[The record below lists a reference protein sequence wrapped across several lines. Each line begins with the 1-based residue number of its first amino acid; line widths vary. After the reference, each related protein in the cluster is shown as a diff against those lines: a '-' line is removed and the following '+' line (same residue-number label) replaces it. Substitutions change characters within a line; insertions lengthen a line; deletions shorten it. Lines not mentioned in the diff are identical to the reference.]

1 MLFAEFKLSKIEVI
15 DLSDNISH
23 LTTSLQSLKYD
34 VKQVMTHNY
43 VKLSEMPEDP
53 ANFQSQAVEL
63 SREMERLEERIQIQ
77 IKSEL
82 QNSTGELQTLSVSLQ
97 KAALKLQ
104 FINQLVTIDTLLKRA
119 SEAHTNK
126 QYLDE
131 VGALKSLLELLQQAT
146 KTESPEIFRA
156 LSLERVYLYE
166 RFMYDLMEIW
176 NQRNITGQFVY
187 RWEEMQ
193 LDNGCHQTSLKVVVD
208 TDGELE
214 RVFQAL
220 ASMDQLT
227 LNLHKFST
235 KVLKLLLEPCI
246 LQSVSVKCVGN
257 KDTNTV
263 GIDVKTTDNTTL
275 ARPELAIV
283 LSNLQMAL
291 EFLATHL
298 NIRVDDRGTFLHL
311 VGEVISEELCHCL
324 ITDCL
329 GEHVPSSSRELTA
342 FDIVAQQ
349 IQGFQTYLVS
359 IGFLRA
365 SDKSLVDY
373 AKNVDILCANKE
385 CQLLLERARSI
396 MKRDLHDTVK
406 VGLKKPEEELT
417 TLIDKEQDITRTLL
431 SDNTFQFPGCHISK
445 AVQDLVALLVSV
457 LEEVTL
463 SSDMCAVRLFYT
475 ARNIVELYAAVVPTF
490 HSKVLDTLPQHVALF
505 HNNCMFL
512 SHRLITLGH
521 EYQGRMPP
529 VLKQHTI
536 TFVDLAQ
543 RLRVLATETFLRQ
556 MRAQRDTLLGILRDC
571 GLVKNTDVEKCIR
584 QCLRQL
590 ELLQTVWKQVLPSTV
605 YCKSLGCLVNTMV
618 QELVLRTLSLEDIPA
633 DTAVQLVAAFAVVIA
648 RAPQV
653 FEDPNEV
660 YHRVHHWSQFL
671 ELQLVLGANLRTI
684 NDRWTDGKGPLAHVF
699 TPDQTKQLIRALFQ
713 NTERRAAVLACIK

>member
-1 MLFAEFKLSKIEVI
+1 
-15 DLSDNISH
+15 
-23 LTTSLQSLKYD
+23 
-34 VKQVMTHNY
+34 MTHNY

-166 RFMYDLMEIW
+166 RFMHDLMEIW
-176 NQRNITGQFVY
+176 NRSL

-208 TDGELE
+208 ADGELE

-235 KVLKLLLEPCI
+235 KVLKLILEPCI

-283 LSNLQMAL
+283 LSNLQMAI

-298 NIRVDDRGTFLHL
+298 NIRVDDRGTYLHL
-311 VGEVISEELCHCL
+311 VGEVISEELCRCL

-329 GEHVPSSSRELTA
+329 REHVPSSSRELTA

-349 IQGFQTYLVS
+349 IQGFQV
-359 IGFLRA
+359 
-365 SDKSLVDY
+365 
-373 AKNVDILCANKE
+373 
-385 CQLLLERARSI
+385 
-396 MKRDLHDTVK
+396 
-406 VGLKKPEEELT
+406 
-417 TLIDKEQDITRTLL
+417 
-431 SDNTFQFPGCHISK
+431 
-445 AVQDLVALLVSV
+445 
-457 LEEVTL
+457 
-463 SSDMCAVRLFYT
+463 
-475 ARNIVELYAAVVPTF
+475 
-490 HSKVLDTLPQHVALF
+490 
-505 HNNCMFL
+505 
-512 SHRLITLGH
+512 
-521 EYQGRMPP
+521 
-529 VLKQHTI
+529 
-536 TFVDLAQ
+536 
-543 RLRVLATETFLRQ
+543 
-556 MRAQRDTLLGILRDC
+556 
-571 GLVKNTDVEKCIR
+571 
-584 QCLRQL
+584 
-590 ELLQTVWKQVLPSTV
+590 
-605 YCKSLGCLVNTMV
+605 
-618 QELVLRTLSLEDIPA
+618 
-633 DTAVQLVAAFAVVIA
+633 
-648 RAPQV
+648 
-653 FEDPNEV
+653 
-660 YHRVHHWSQFL
+660 
-671 ELQLVLGANLRTI
+671 
-684 NDRWTDGKGPLAHVF
+684 
-699 TPDQTKQLIRALFQ
+699 
-713 NTERRAAVLACIK
+713 